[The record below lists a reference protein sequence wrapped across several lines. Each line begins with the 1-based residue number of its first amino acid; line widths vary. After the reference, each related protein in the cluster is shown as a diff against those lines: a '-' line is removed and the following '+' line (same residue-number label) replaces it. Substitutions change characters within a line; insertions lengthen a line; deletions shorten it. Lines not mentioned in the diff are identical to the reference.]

1 MIKLLPDSATQTIY
15 VTPFQARKYL
25 PTFTHY
31 LIQFKMQMSTETHAT
46 ILKTSVDNERYTAA
60 SIATNAKK
68 PTSSSV
74 LITDTGFYTYTIWGQ
89 NSSSNIDPE
98 GASVVGEC
106 EVGILQIIG
115 AEAWT
120 IPAISIPNNVV
131 YYEQ

>member
-31 LIQFKMQMSTETHAT
+31 LIQFKMQMSTKTHVT

-60 SIATNAKK
+60 NIATNAKI
-68 PTSSSV
+68 PSSSSV

-89 NSSSNIDPE
+89 NSSSNTNPE

-106 EVGILQIIG
+106 EVGVMQIKG
-115 AEAWT
+115 AKAWT
-120 IPAISIPNNVV
+120 IPTILMPNNVV
-131 YYEQ
+131 YYE

>member
-31 LIQFKMQMSTETHAT
+31 LIQFKMQMSTKTHVT
-46 ILKTSVDNERYTAA
+46 ILKTSVDN
-60 SIATNAKK
+60 AKI
-68 PTSSSV
+68 PSSSSV

-89 NSSSNIDPE
+89 NSSSNTNPE

-106 EVGILQIIG
+106 EVGVMQIKG
-115 AEAWT
+115 AKAWT
-120 IPAISIPNNVV
+120 IPTILMPNNVV
-131 YYEQ
+131 YYE